1 MAQQQSDERQER
13 HNQRMRFAER
23 QAQEAQAFWERYL
36 EMFGQL
42 VNNSKR
48 WKIIVHL

>member
-23 QAQEAQAFWERYL
+23 QAQEAQAFQERYL
-36 EMFGQL
+36 EMFWQL

-48 WKIIVHL
+48 